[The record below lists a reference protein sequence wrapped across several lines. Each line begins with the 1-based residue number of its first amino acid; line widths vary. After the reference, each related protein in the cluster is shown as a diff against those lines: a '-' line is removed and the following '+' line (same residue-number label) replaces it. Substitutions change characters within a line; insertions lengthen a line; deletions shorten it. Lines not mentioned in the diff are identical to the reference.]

1 MAKLTPEPV
10 FLGLLEAQTSYGYH
24 LLDQFRSTEQLGRIW
39 NLSTSQLYATLKR
52 LEREELIEGRE
63 ESRPDAPMRTVYWLT
78 DRGRDEL
85 YRWLNEADP
94 SPSTRHIRTEFLSR
108 LYIAELLGQSSGAII
123 DAQRL
128 ACERYRDSLDSQQ
141 GHPVGRITGLALD
154 LRRREIDVILN
165 WLDACRKPL
174 RATPTRSDGHRPAGA
189 GPR

>member
-78 DRGRDEL
+78 ERGRDEL
-85 YRWLNEADP
+85 YRWLNESDP
-94 SPSTRHIRTEFLSR
+94 APSTRNIRTEFLSR
-108 LYIAELLGQSSGAII
+108 LYIAELLGQSSGPII
-123 DAQRL
+123 DAQRR
-128 ACERYRDSLDSQQ
+128 ACERYRDSLASQQ
-141 GHPVGRITGLALD
+141 DHPVGRITGLALD
-154 LRRREIDVILN
+154 LRRREIDVILD
-165 WLDACRKPL
+165 WLETCRKPQ
-174 RATPTRSDGHRPAGA
+174 RATPTRSEGHRGA
-189 GPR
+189 GSTPH